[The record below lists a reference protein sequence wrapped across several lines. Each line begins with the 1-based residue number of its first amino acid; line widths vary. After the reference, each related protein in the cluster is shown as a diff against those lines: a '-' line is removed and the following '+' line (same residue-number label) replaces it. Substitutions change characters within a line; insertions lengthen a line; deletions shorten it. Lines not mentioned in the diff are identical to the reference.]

1 MVSNR
6 KIVTTG
12 SKRVEPV
19 DYQDVYRTAW
29 AQDAK
34 AAQDRIERAAAK
46 NSYGTRNADVNETLA
61 LKNASI
67 GILRRAKQQCSS
79 CGKLR
84 LPDDLI
90 SPVQR
95 GAYGSRVC
103 GDNPTCLE
111 KAKRWARTPGL

>member
-12 SKRVEPV
+12 SKRAEPV
-19 DYQDVYRTAW
+19 DYQDLYRTAW

-67 GILRRAKQQCSS
+67 GILRRAKAQCSS
-79 CGKLR
+79 CGRLF
-84 LPDDLI
+84 LPDQMRA
-90 SPVQR
+90 PPGR
-95 GAYGSRVC
+95 GYGSRIC
-103 GDNPTCLE
+103 MSEACWE
-111 KAKRWARTPGL
+111 KAKRWNRSSE